1 MIELTIK
8 NCNNIEEA
16 TISIV
21 KKHLNIKYGING
33 TGKSTIA
40 NAITNNSG
48 NLEEL
53 MPFKYREDNTENI
66 KPTIEGADTLESV
79 LVFNEEY
86 INQFVFQEKELI
98 ENSFDIFIKD
108 TKYIE
113 NQESI
118 DILMKDIKDLF
129 EDNKKLAQIISDLEE
144 LSGSFG
150 KSKDGYAK
158 SGKMAKG
165 LGSGNKLKNI
175 PEGLEDYREY
185 IQNDNNVKWLKWQM
199 DGSKSYLTIKEDK
212 CPYCTAEVKEEK
224 KEMITKVSKEYNATA
239 INHLVQ
245 MLGVFERLDK
255 YFSNDVKEQ
264 LILIIANSTGFSE
277 GEIKYLVQ
285 VKEQIETLLNQLK
298 NLEKLSFHFFKDI
311 NDLEEKINSLNINLG
326 VIPFINSDET
336 QEIIN
341 PMNESLETILKDIGK
356 LKGKINIQKNK
367 IKTTIETYQDDI
379 NSFLEMAGY
388 RYHIVIEEENEEYK
402 MKLKHLDYSSVVQNG
417 SQHLSFGERN
427 AFSLILFMY
436 ECLSNNPD
444 LIILDDPISSFDK
457 NKKYAIMY
465 RLFRGEKSFKDKT
478 VLMLTHD
485 IEPII
490 DTIKIKRHIFQPLP
504 KASFLQLKNNKIEE
518 VEITNND
525 LLTFAQLCKI
535 NLLSDISDI
544 AKTIYLRRY
553 YEIMDDK
560 GLEYQMLS
568 SLQHGREVP
577 TLQGDISDRH
587 LVKLKQLTWTS
598 NIIKLTLKDYQFQYR
613 ELCSKF
619 MTKEENIKALRDI
632 QEMMPS
638 FKYSNILAVLKDKGK
653 LKNLYTASSNSYE
666 KLQLFRLLDITIPNE
681 MVDKF
686 VKETYHI
693 ENEQISQLNPLKY
706 EIVPDFIIKE
716 CDKRL

>member
-1 MIELTIK
+1 M
-8 NCNNIEEA
+8 A
-16 TISIV
+16 
-21 KKHLNIKYGING
+21 
-33 TGKSTIA
+33 
-40 NAITNNSG
+40 
-48 NLEEL
+48 LE
-53 MPFKYREDNTENI
+53 N
-66 KPTIEGADTLESV
+66 V
-79 LVFNEEY
+79 LIFNEEY
-86 INQFVFQEKELI
+86 ISQCVFQENELI

-108 TKYIE
+108 NKYIE

-118 DILMKDIKDLF
+118 DILMKDVKNLFKDND
-129 EDNKKLAQIISDLEE
+129 ELAQIIGDLEE

-165 LGSGNKLKNI
+165 LGAGNKLQNI

-185 IQNDNNVKWLKWQM
+185 IQNDNNVKWLQWQM

-212 CPYCTAEVKEEK
+212 CPYCTAEVEEAK

-245 MLGVFERLDK
+245 MLGVFERLNK
-255 YFSNDVKEQ
+255 YFSDEVKEQ
-264 LILIIANSTGFSE
+264 LEYIVSNSNGLSGE
-277 GEIKYLVQ
+277 EIKYLVQ
-285 VKEQIETLLNQLK
+285 VKEQIETLLNKLK
-298 NLEKLSFHFFKDI
+298 NLQKLGFHFFKDI
-311 NDLEEKINSLNINLG
+311 DEVAEKINELQINLG
-326 VIPFINSDET
+326 VIPFVNSDET
-336 QEIIN
+336 QNIVN
-341 PMNESLETILKDIGK
+341 PMNESLNHILEHIGK
-356 LKGKINIQKNK
+356 LKGKIHIQKQQ

-388 RYHIVIEEENEEYK
+388 RYHIVIEEEDEEYK
-402 MKLKHLDYSSVVQNG
+402 MKLKHLDYSFIVQNG

-436 ECLSNNPD
+436 ECLSSNPD

-490 DTIKIKRHIFQPLP
+490 DIIKIKRHIFQPLP
-504 KASFLQLKNNKIEE
+504 KASFLQLKDNRIEE
-518 VEITNND
+518 VEIINDD
-525 LLTFAQLCKI
+525 LLTFVQLCKL
-535 NLLSDISDI
+535 NLLSNISDI

-568 SLQHGREVP
+568 SLQHGREIP
-577 TLQGDISDRH
+577 TIQENGNSREMNEDEKHNALSLIKEMMSEFDYSTI
-587 LVKLKQLTWTS
+587 LT
-598 NIIKLTLKDYQFQYR
+598 IIKD
-613 ELCSKF
+613 
-619 MTKEENIKALRDI
+619 EN
-632 QEMMPS
+632 E
-638 FKYSNILAVLKDKGK
+638 
-653 LKNLYTASSNSYE
+653 LKNLYFSSTNSYE
-666 KLQLFRLLDITIPNE
+666 KLQLFRLLGIDIPNE

-706 EIVPDFIIKE
+706 NIVPDFIIQE
-716 CDKRL
+716 CDKCL

>member
-1 MIELTIK
+1 MNEIIIK
-8 NCNNIEEA
+8 NCNNIEKA
-16 TISIV
+16 TITIV
-21 KKHLNIKYGING
+21 ENHLNMKYGING

-40 NAITNNSG
+40 KAIADKE
-48 NLEEL
+48 NLNEL
-53 MPFKYREDNTENI
+53 MPFKYREKNQKGVE
-66 KPTIEGADTLESV
+66 PSIEGLDGLENV
-79 LVFNEEY
+79 LIFNEEY
-86 INQFVFQEKELI
+86 ISQFVFQENELI

-118 DILMKDIKDLF
+118 DTLMKDVKNLFKDND
-129 EDNKKLAQIISDLEE
+129 ELAQIISDLEE
-144 LSGSFG
+144 LIGSFG

-165 LGSGNKLKNI
+165 LGSGNKLQHI

-185 IQNDNNVKWLKWQM
+185 IQNENNVKWLKWQM
-199 DGSKSYLTIKEDK
+199 DGSKSYSTIKEDK
-212 CPYCTAEVKEEK
+212 CPYCTALVEDLK
-224 KEMITKVSKEYNATA
+224 KEMIAKISKEYNATA

-245 MLGVFERLDK
+245 MLGVFKRLNK
-255 YFSNDVKEQ
+255 YFSAEVQEQ
-264 LILIIANSTGFSE
+264 LMFIIANNTGLSE
-277 GEIKYLVQ
+277 EEIKYLVQ
-285 VKEQIETLLNQLK
+285 VKEQVETLLNQLK
-298 NLEKLSFHFFKDI
+298 NLQKLGFYFFKDI
-311 NDLEEKINSLNINLG
+311 DAVEEKINELKINLG
-326 VIPFINSDET
+326 VIPFVNSDET
-336 QEIIN
+336 QEIVN
-341 PMNESLETILKDIGK
+341 PMNVSLGAILENIGQ
-356 LKGKINIQKNK
+356 LKGKINIQKQQ
-367 IKTTIETYQDDI
+367 IKTTIETYQNDI

-402 MKLKHLDYSSVVQNG
+402 MRLKHLDYSLVVQNG

-436 ECLSNNPD
+436 ECLSSNPD

-504 KASFLQLKNNKIEE
+504 KASFLQLKDNKIEE
-518 VEITNND
+518 VEITNDD

-535 NLLSDISDI
+535 NLLSDINDI

-568 SLQHGREVP
+568 SLQHGREIP
-577 TLQGDISDRH
+577 TIQEDGESRDMNEEE
-587 LVKLKQLTWTS
+587 KLNALS
-598 NIIKLTLKDYQFQYR
+598 NIKIM
-613 ELCSKF
+613 
-619 MTKEENIKALRDI
+619 MTDFE
-632 QEMMPS
+632 
-638 FKYSNILAVLKDKGK
+638 YSSILVVLKDKDE
-653 LKNLYTASSNSYE
+653 LKNLYSASSNSYE
-666 KLQLFRLLDITIPNE
+666 KLQLFRLLNINIPNE

-706 EIVPDFIIKE
+706 NIVPDFIIKE
-716 CDKRL
+716 CDKCV